1 MFLTIVH
8 VNGCV
13 TVTAVQSI
21 INKKSLKDI
30 LGEDIVITLQLFK
43 RLLSKIVPSEF
54 TWGTGKLLQL
64 RCIKS
69 LMIIHRKL
77 WNRFLRFA
85 KIKLMTYDIKIHSED
100 H

>member
-21 INKKSLKDI
+21 INKKSLKDV

-54 TWGTGKLLQL
+54 T
-64 RCIKS
+64 
-69 LMIIHRKL
+69 
-77 WNRFLRFA
+77 
-85 KIKLMTYDIKIHSED
+85 
-100 H
+100 